1 MHMTF
6 AIIHVLSGILARG
19 FCVGLMASILES
31 EAAFKTKALE
41 HGLTVA
47 QHARLVAE
55 GITNLSK
62 LAFAITTPGTPPPDD
77 SLKGLL
83 ADDIATVNVGS
94 LSSIRRLTFDAQTL
108 SAAQVKHA
116 LAGTDAGRKA
126 ELVPAERAQR
136 ILDQKT
142 KMAGM
147 DLTGPLEC
155 SHTSYDYVAKMLEAN
170 VPTYLEPHRFTTRA
184 SEVSKERPG
193 REVVLDHTLLTVK
206 DAERKDKCT
215 IQTDLQLSQAL
226 TRRALACDLMKACTF
241 RTMERWH
248 RFLLDQMQLTAPPHF
263 KPPSMEQVLRADRAA
278 WVRMAEQVPSLKR
291 AADGSLPLDKA
302 IDDLRTDPTV
312 IFNLMPLP
320 GGNVKGTNE
329 SPTKAKP
336 SKPVHKDV
344 PVAKRPP
351 KGKGK
356 GKRGKGKM
364 PVELLGLNQHTA
376 SGSRICYNFNL
387 PRGCTATDCQRGSH
401 VCMKC
406 YGGHSYQDC
415 PSKQ

>member
-1 MHMTF
+1 
-6 AIIHVLSGILARG
+6 
-19 FCVGLMASILES
+19 MASILES
-31 EAAFKTKALE
+31 KAAFKTKALE
-41 HGLTVA
+41 HGLTEV
-47 QHARLVAE
+47 QVTRLTGQ

-83 ADDIATVNVGS
+83 ADDITTVNVGS
-94 LSSIRRLTFDAQTL
+94 LSAIRRLTFDAQTL

-116 LAGTDAGRKA
+116 LAGTDTGRKV
-126 ELVPAERAQR
+126 ELVPAERSQR
-136 ILDQKT
+136 IADQKT
-142 KMAGM
+142 RMAGM

-155 SHTSYDYVAKMLEAN
+155 SHSSYDYIAKMLEGN
-170 VPTYLEPHRFTTRA
+170 VPMYLEPHRFTTRA
-184 SEVSKERPG
+184 SEVSKEKPP
-193 REVVLDHTLLTVK
+193 REVVLDHTMLTVK
-206 DAERKDKCT
+206 DAERKDKCA

-248 RFLLDQMQLTAPPHF
+248 RFLLDQMQQTAPPHF

-302 IDDLRTDPTV
+302 LDDLRVDPTV
-312 IFNLMPLP
+312 VFNLMPLP
-320 GGNVKGTNE
+320 GAGNRHNAET
-329 SPTKAKP
+329 SPKP
-336 SKPVHKDV
+336 RPNKPVVKDH
-344 PVAKRPP
+344 PPAKKSLA

-364 PVELLGLNQHTA
+364 PVELLGLNQHTK

-387 PRGCTATDCQRGSH
+387 PRGCTTPNCPRGSH
-401 VCMKC
+401 VCMQC
-406 YGGHSYQDC
+406 LEGHSYQEC

>member
-1 MHMTF
+1 MAF
-6 AIIHVLSGILARG
+6 LLEDLSVGI
-19 FCVGLMASILES
+19 MASILES

-41 HGLTVA
+41 RGLTAV
-47 QHARLVAE
+47 QHARLVAA

-83 ADDIATVNVGS
+83 ADDITTVNVGS

-116 LAGTDAGRKA
+116 LAGTDAGRKV

-147 DLTGPLEC
+147 ELTGPLEC
-155 SHTSYDYVAKMLEAN
+155 SHTSYDYVAKMLEGN

-206 DAERKDKCT
+206 DAERKDKCA

-226 TRRALACDLMKACTF
+226 TRRALACDLMKACSF

-263 KPPSMEQVLRADRAA
+263 KPPSMEQVLRTDRAA
-278 WVRMAEQVPSLKR
+278 WVRVAEQVPSLKR

-312 IFNLMPLP
+312 VFNLIPLP
-320 GGNVKGTNE
+320 GGSGKSASE
-329 SPTKAKP
+329 SPAKP
-336 SKPVHKDV
+336 RPAKPVNKDA
-344 PVAKRPP
+344 PLSKKSP

-364 PVELLGLNQHTA
+364 PLELLGLNQHTK

-387 PRGCTATDCQRGSH
+387 PRGCAVTDCPRGSH
-401 VCMKC
+401 VCMQC
-406 YGGHSYQDC
+406 FGGHSYQDC

>member
-1 MHMTF
+1 
-6 AIIHVLSGILARG
+6 
-19 FCVGLMASILES
+19 MATILES

-41 HGLTVA
+41 HGLTQA
-47 QHARLVAE
+47 QHTRLVAQ

-83 ADDIATVNVGS
+83 DDDITNVNVGS

-136 ILDQKT
+136 ITDQKT
-142 KMAGM
+142 RLAGM

-155 SHTSYDYVAKMLEAN
+155 SHMSYDYVAKMLEGN
-170 VPTYLEPHRFTTRA
+170 VPMYLEPHRFTTRA
-184 SEVSKERPG
+184 SEVSKEKPG
-193 REVVLDHTLLTVK
+193 REVILDHTLLTVK
-206 DAERKDKCT
+206 DSERKDKCT
-215 IQTDLQLSQAL
+215 IQSDLQLNQAL
-226 TRRALACDLMKACTF
+226 TRRALACDLMKDCSF

-248 RFLLDQMQLTAPPHF
+248 RFLMDQMQLTAPPHF
-263 KPPSMEQVLRADRAA
+263 KPPTMEQVLRTDRAA
-278 WVRMAEQVPSLKR
+278 WVRMAEQVSSLKKN
-291 AADGSLPLDKA
+291 ADGSLPLDKA
-302 IDDLRTDPTV
+302 LDELRTDPTV

-320 GGNVKGTNE
+320 GGVGKGHTE
-329 SPTKAKP
+329 SPTKARP
-336 SKPVHKDV
+336 SKPVAKDV
-344 PVAKRPP
+344 PSNKKGN

-364 PVELLGLNQHTA
+364 PVELLGLNQHTK

-387 PRGCTATDCQRGSH
+387 PRGCSTTDCQRGSH
-401 VCMKC
+401 VCMQC
-406 YGGHSYQDC
+406 YGSHSYQEC